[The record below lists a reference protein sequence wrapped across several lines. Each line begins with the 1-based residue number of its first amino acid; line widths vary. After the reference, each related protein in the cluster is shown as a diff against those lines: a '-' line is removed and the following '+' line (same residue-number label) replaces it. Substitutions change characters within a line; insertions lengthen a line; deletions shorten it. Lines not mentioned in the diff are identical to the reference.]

1 MNRLEF
7 VKRIETLL
15 ERDAGSIDEQS
26 VLMELPEW
34 DSMAAIGFIAMTDA
48 ELGVAV
54 RPQKLFECKTVGDL
68 VGLAAEKLS

>member
-1 MNRLEF
+1 VNRSDF
-7 VKRIETLL
+7 VRRIENLL
-15 ERDAGSIDEQS
+15 ERDTRSIDEQS
-26 VLMELPEW
+26 MLAELPEW